1 MEVAPLKVQAGG
13 MITSKL
19 TRRAAALFIAPALI
33 LGAAGTA
40 GAATDLDPSLP
51 DYPRIR
57 GGAVSF
63 DTGEGRIVCM
73 GSAVQDRL
81 TCQNL
86 AKNWGGKN
94 KKKYNI
100 VQFDLDDRN
109 GTKESGNY
117 DSQNT
122 KLKRLSKGQKYEYD
136 GIVVQ
141 GKGGRLYFSS
151 PDHGTRGWVSTKGW
165 KIQKAD

>member
-1 MEVAPLKVQAGG
+1 
-13 MITSKL
+13 MITSKFI
-19 TRRAAALFIAPALI
+19 RRAAALIVTPALI

-40 GAATDLDPSLP
+40 GAATDTDPSLP

-81 TCQNL
+81 TCQNME
-86 AKNWGGKN
+86 KHWGGKN
-94 KKKYNI
+94 KKKYNT
-100 VQFDLDDRN
+100 VQFDLDDRTGAKEN
-109 GTKESGNY
+109 GDY

-122 KLKRLSKGQKYEYD
+122 KLKHLSKGQKYEYD

-141 GKGGRLYFSS
+141 GKGGKLYFSS
-151 PDHGTRGWVSTKGW
+151 PDHGTRGWVSPSGW